1 MNYRE
6 ALIYFRDRSDYERGF
21 VSNPFAGD
29 EAAATG
35 LRRTRLLLD
44 QLGSPDR
51 AYPIIH
57 VAGTKGKGSTCA
69 FIESMTRHCGL
80 RTGLFATPQLHSVR
94 ERTLI
99 DAQPISESRFAETLG
114 RVAAAV
120 EQVER
125 AHPEAGSLTAFEIST
140 AQSLLAF
147 AEAGVDLAVVEVG
160 MGGRLDATN
169 VVHPAV
175 TVITPVSFD
184 HQAILGDTLSKIA
197 GEKAGIIKPGIPVIA
212 AQQDSEATATIIAI
226 ANRHDAPM
234 LLAGRDWSSDW
245 RDGLTT
251 LSGPW
256 GRIAGVRL
264 GLKGPHQALNAGT
277 AMKALWRFNRNLFA
291 DHARLRAGLESVSWP
306 GRFEQIADSP
316 PVIVDGAHNAASIQ
330 VLVEALRHEF
340 PGCPATV
347 ILGSYRDKD
356 LSGMLAAL
364 RPLSPALITTRS
376 ASLRARDPDEIAA
389 TAREQGFD
397 VTTAPTVAAALDL
410 ATERVAPNGV
420 IVATGSFSVVAE
432 ARDHLGLA
440 TISPDE
446 REILSS

>member
-99 DAQPISESRFAETLG
+99 DAQPISEAQFAETLG

-147 AEAGVDLAVVEVG
+147 AEAGVDLAVVEAG

-169 VVHPAV
+169 VIEKPAIS
-175 TVITPVSFD
+175 VITPVSVD
-184 HQAILGDTLSKIA
+184 HTEYLGKDIAAIA
-197 GEKAGIIKPGIPVIA
+197 GEKAGIMKKGVPCVIGPQSEEAMAVLSARALQLNTPVMRHGHEWHVETEGDKHIYKSDTLTLELPRPA
-212 AQQDSEATATIIAI
+212 LAGEHQWQNAATAVAVMDALAQQDI
-226 ANRHDAPM
+226 
-234 LLAGRDWSSDW
+234 
-245 RDGLTT
+245 GL
-251 LSGPW
+251 
-256 GRIAGVRL
+256 
-264 GLKGPHQALNAGT
+264 
-277 AMKALWRFNRNLFA
+277 
-291 DHARLRAGLESVSWP
+291 D
-306 GRFEQIADSP
+306 
-316 PVIVDGAHNAASIQ
+316 
-330 VLVEALRHEF
+330 
-340 PGCPATV
+340 
-347 ILGSYRDKD
+347 
-356 LSGMLAAL
+356 
-364 RPLSPALITTRS
+364 
-376 ASLRARDPDEIAA
+376 
-389 TAREQGFD
+389 
-397 VTTAPTVAAALDL
+397 
-410 ATERVAPNGV
+410 
-420 IVATGSFSVVAE
+420 
-432 ARDHLGLA
+432 
-440 TISPDE
+440 
-446 REILSS
+446 